1 MLSQL
6 QLKQL
11 YFTSIRW
18 EQQETGSLDAP
29 IRINTRIEGGE
40 DKANARILN
49 IRLNVT
55 VSGDPENPLA
65 YTGDLTVVGLFEV
78 DETYDVTRHLDVMR
92 VNAVSLL
99 YGAVREMIMTLS
111 ARSGP
116 GILCLPTL
124 SFTDLPRRLAKP
136 ESQTPA
142 GTAPRG

>member
-11 YFTSIRW
+11 YFTAIRL
-18 EQQETGSLDAP
+18 EQQESGSMEAP
-29 IRINTRIEGGE
+29 IRVSTKIEGAE

-55 VSGDPENPLA
+55 VGGDPEKPLA
-65 YTGDLTVVGLFEV
+65 YTGNVTVVGQFEV
-78 DETYDVTRHLDVMR
+78 AESFDVIRHIDVMR

-116 GILCLPTL
+116 GVLCLPTL
-124 SFTDLPRRLAKP
+124 SFAELPKRLA
-136 ESQTPA
+136 ENADQA
-142 GTAPRG
+142 